1 MSFVTHTYASEASA
15 IFGVCRDHR
24 AQAGQGTHRSL
35 CSILEHRST
44 GARTG
49 AICKNLCTHVVV
61 IVVVVVVVIRS
72 PHKYFFFVAVYRAI
86 SASVDRGDA
95 CLTSPRSFGFFL
107 PPTHTPVSKRRR
119 QIHFA
124 GAQRGGFARRHS
136 SGLAYRFCQVFD
148 SSSHPS
154 PTNKY
159 QVHRNS
165 TPYFVLSTIVLLQLK
180 RNKIRKARDV
190 GIR

>member
-1 MSFVTHTYASEASA
+1 MQAKPVRYSEVR
-15 IFGVCRDHR
+15 IVHCVQFW
-24 AQAGQGTHRSL
+24 
-35 CSILEHRST
+35 ST
-44 GARTG
+44 GAPAPVQVPYVKIYVRTSLSSSLSSSSLS
-49 AICKNLCTHVVV
+49 AVPISIFFSWRYIAQFQLLW
-61 IVVVVVVVIRS
+61 IVEMLVSHLQDPLDSSS
-72 PHKYFFFVAVYRAI
+72 P
-86 SASVDRGDA
+86 
-95 CLTSPRSFGFFL
+95 P
-107 PPTHTPVSKRRR
+107 HTPVSKRRR